1 MDEAS
6 TSASGGATRRAFPP
20 ARSGVY
26 RVYNVSFAVYYRFTQ
41 QNLPAWKPAMT
52 PGCLIATF
60 LIIGIIFVPFG
71 LFCLQTSNH
80 VGEIIRRYDVDCVPR
95 AYRGNKQSYI
105 KDSSISKNCT
115 LEVKVPDHM
124 RAPIYVYYEL
134 ENFYQNHRRYVKS
147 RSDKQL
153 RFGAKYTADSC
164 SPVEWDDNGFPIVPC
179 GLIAW
184 SLFNDTY
191 DFTHGSKEI
200 NVNRKNISWK
210 SDREHKFG
218 KNVFP
223 SNFQNGSFI
232 GGGKLDPTI
241 PLSEQEDLI
250 VWMRTAALP
259 KFRKLYGVI
268 EEDLRVD
275 ETISIL
281 IRNNYNTYT
290 FGGKKSI
297 VLSTASWLG
306 GKNDFLGYAYIVTGS
321 LSIFMSILFALIHAK
336 YPRPQ
341 GDLNGLS
348 WNRKNSNS

>member
-6 TSASGGATRRAFPP
+6 TPASGGATRRAFPP
-20 ARSGVY
+20 ARSG
-26 RVYNVSFAVYYRFTQ
+26 VYYRFTQ

-71 LFCLQTSNH
+71 LFCLRTSNH
-80 VGEIIRRYDVDCVPR
+80 VGEIIRRYDVDFVPR

-268 EEDLRVD
+268 EEDLLVD

>member
-1 MDEAS
+1 
-6 TSASGGATRRAFPP
+6 
-20 ARSGVY
+20 
-26 RVYNVSFAVYYRFTQ
+26 YYRFTQ

-52 PGCLIATF
+52 PGCVA
-60 LIIGIIFVPFG
+60 
-71 LFCLQTSNH
+71 
-80 VGEIIRRYDVDCVPR
+80 EIIRRYDVDCVPN
-95 AYRGNKQSYI
+95 AYRGNKQAYI
-105 KDSSISKNCT
+105 KDSSISKNCS
-115 LEVKVPDHM
+115 LEVKVLDHI

-153 RFGAKYTADSC
+153 RFGAKYTAESC
-164 SPVEWDDNGFPIVPC
+164 SPVQLDDNGFPIVPC

-200 NVNRKNISWK
+200 KINRKNISWK

-232 GGGKLDPTI
+232 GGGKLDPTV
-241 PLSEQEDLI
+241 PLREQEDLI

-268 EEDLRVD
+268 EEDLQVD

-297 VLSTASWLG
+297 VLSTATWLG

-321 LSIFMSILFALIHAK
+321 LSIFMSILFALIHVK

-341 GDLNGLS
+341 GDLNCLS
-348 WNRKNSNS
+348 LNRKNSNS

>member
-6 TSASGGATRRAFPP
+6 TSASGGAAGRGGRPFPP
-20 ARSGVY
+20 ARSG
-26 RVYNVSFAVYYRFTQ
+26 VYYRFTQ

-52 PGCLIATF
+52 PGCVIAMF
-60 LIIGIIFVPFG
+60 LIIGVAFVLFG
-71 LFCLQTSNH
+71 LVCLHASNH
-80 VGEIIRRYDVDCVPR
+80 VAEIVHRYDVDCVPN
-95 AYRGNKQSYI
+95 AYKGNKQAYI

-115 LEVKVPDHM
+115 QEVMVLNHM

-153 RFGAKYTADSC
+153 LYGPKYTDEKC
-164 SPVEWDDNGFPIVPC
+164 SPVERDNGSPIVPC

-191 DFTHGSKEI
+191 GFTRRSKEI
-200 NVNRKNISWK
+200 KVNRKNISWK

-218 KNVFP
+218 KDVYP
-223 SNFQNGSFI
+223 SNFQNGSLI
-232 GGGKLDPTI
+232 GGGELDPGV

-259 KFRKLYGVI
+259 TFRKLYGVI
-268 EEDLRVD
+268 EEDLQVD
-275 ETISIL
+275 ETITML
-281 IRNNYNTYT
+281 ITNNYNTYG

-297 VLSTASWLG
+297 VLSTATWLG
-306 GKNDFLGYAYIVTGS
+306 GKNDFLGYAYLVTGS
-321 LSIFMSILFALIHAK
+321 LNIFMSILFALIHVK
-336 YPRPQ
+336 YPRPP
-341 GDLNGLS
+341 GDPNCLS

>member
-1 MDEAS
+1 M
-6 TSASGGATRRAFPP
+6 
-20 ARSGVY
+20 
-26 RVYNVSFAVYYRFTQ
+26 
-41 QNLPAWKPAMT
+41 
-52 PGCLIATF
+52 F
-60 LIIGIIFVPFG
+60 LIIGIIFIPFG
-71 LFCLQTSNH
+71 LLCLQTSNH
-80 VGEIIRRYDVDCVPR
+80 IAEIIYRYDVDCVPD
-95 AYRGNKQSYI
+95 AYRGNRQAYI

-115 LEVKVPDHM
+115 LEAKVLEYM

-164 SPVEWDDNGFPIVPC
+164 SPVEWDNNGSPIVPC

-191 DFTHGSKEI
+191 GFTRGSKEI
-200 NVNRKNISWK
+200 KVNRKNISWK

-218 KNVFP
+218 KHVFP
-223 SNFQNGSFI
+223 SNFQNGTLI
-232 GGGKLDPTI
+232 GGGKLDPTV

-250 VWMRTAALP
+250 VWMRTSALP

-268 EEDLRVD
+268 EDDLHAD
-275 ETISIL
+275 ETINIFVG
-281 IRNNYNTYT
+281 NNYNTYT

-306 GKNDFLGYAYIVTGS
+306 GKNDFLGHAYIVTGS
-321 LSIFMSILFALIHAK
+321 LSIIISILFALIHVK

-341 GDLNGLS
+341 GDPNCLS